1 MNYYPHH
8 IGDFRSGTINM
19 SRVERWIYRDLLD
32 VYYDTERP
40 LPLDLDQVCYDV
52 GVSSDDERRLVGNL
66 LRFKFTKTDCGY
78 VHERCQA
85 EIEAYRARQETA
97 QENGKKGATPRHAK
111 SAGTQ
116 VEGFLYAARLSE
128 RTVKIGTSSNL
139 KSRLHQLRSKH
150 GRHVVLLH
158 SVKVASVCDAECDL
172 LAGYDA
178 TESGEISI
186 ATGED
191 IALRSRMDRIAVAY
205 PVAYESHTQSHTGSH
220 TNQEPIT
227 NNQEVNG
234 SGTSIAVSGDDAI
247 RRLPDAYVPANPAEW
262 ATFFGAEYGIEVSVS
277 SQHDRR
283 KFVPLA
289 TAWVNAGITLGRMRH
304 AIERAYAEA
313 TEPIAYLPAYVDR
326 VLASSSAPRAS
337 PRSAENAAILA
348 GLAGNP
354 LGDEHGNDPGTIDV
368 DATVVG

>member
-8 IGDFRSGTINM
+8 IGDFRSGTVNM

-32 VYYDTERP
+32 VCYDTEQP
-40 LPLDLDQVCYDV
+40 LSLDLDKVCYDV
-52 GVSSDDERRLVGNL
+52 GVTTEDERRMVANL
-66 LRFKFTKTDCGY
+66 LRFKFKKTDAGY

-85 EIEAYRARQETA
+85 EIAAYQANAEKNR
-97 QENGKKGATPRHAK
+97 ENGAKGGRPPKKPK
-111 SAGTQ
+111 ETQ
-116 VEGFLYAARLSE
+116 PG
-128 RTVKIGTSSNL
+128 
-139 KSRLHQLRSKH
+139 SKKKPH
-150 GRHVVLLH
+150 
-158 SVKVASVCDAECDL
+158 E
-172 LAGYDA
+172 
-178 TESGEISI
+178 
-186 ATGED
+186 
-191 IALRSRMDRIAVAY
+191 
-205 PVAYESHTQSHTGSH
+205 TQSKPSGFPSGSDSDTSGGPSGTH
-220 TNQEPIT
+220 WKGNQEPVT
-227 NNQEVNG
+227 KNQEVNG

-247 RRLPDAYVPANPAEW
+247 RSLPDAYVPANPAEW

-289 TAWVNAGITLGRMRH
+289 TAWVNADITLGRMRH

-354 LGDEHGNDPGTIDV
+354 LGDEYGNDPGTIDV
-368 DATVVG
+368 DATIVG

>member
-1 MNYYPHH
+1 MARIRSVKPEFWTSEQVMDVSRDARILF
-8 IGDFRSGTINM
+8 IGMWNFCDDAGIHSANEKRLKAEVFPADDLTSADVRRM
-19 SRVERWIYRDLLD
+19 VDELLRVGLLD
-32 VYYDTERP
+32 EYEVAGQRFWIVTGWHHQKIDQPTFKHP
-40 LPLDLDQVCYDV
+40 LPDGTVPSGAPKRRQTRMKSKDSASDRGLDGERSPDV
-52 GVSSDDERRLVGNL
+52 RGMFDEHSSNERGVFDDRSPPEGSGVEGSGVS
-66 LRFKFTKTDCGY
+66 K
-78 VHERCQA
+78 
-85 EIEAYRARQETA
+85 
-97 QENGKKGATPRHAK
+97 
-111 SAGTQ
+111 
-116 VEGFLYAARLSE
+116 
-128 RTVKIGTSSNL
+128 
-139 KSRLHQLRSKH
+139 
-150 GRHVVLLH
+150 
-158 SVKVASVCDAECDL
+158 
-172 LAGYDA
+172 
-178 TESGEISI
+178 
-186 ATGED
+186 
-191 IALRSRMDRIAVAY
+191 
-205 PVAYESHTQSHTGSH
+205 
-220 TNQEPIT
+220 
-227 NNQEVNG
+227 G
-234 SGTSIAVSGDDAI
+234 SGTSIAVSGDDEI
-247 RRLPDAYVPANPAEW
+247 RSLPDAYVPANPAEW